1 MDRPKLLER
10 IFNEIYNH
18 VRENDGIHAN
28 HTLLE
33 VILEAMERYERKKL
47 LQISGSAT
55 LFFIVKAQ
63 NNVFADKVRRK
74 IIRVLLNGMIAHRD
88 DQFMLSNG
96 CLCLCQ
102 FKIPHDVVSTHLC
115 VLFLIAASKIQVQ
128 RFPNFFLSG
137 ILKLVKKC
145 VNEI

>member
-10 IFNEIYNH
+10 IFNDIYNH
-18 VRENDGIHAN
+18 VRENDNIRTN

-55 LFFIVKAQ
+55 LFFIVKAE

-74 IIRVLLNGMIAHRD
+74 IIRVILNAMISHRD

-102 FKIPHDVVSTHLC
+102 FKIPQDVVSI
-115 VLFLIAASKIQVQ
+115 LF
-128 RFPNFFLSG
+128 
-137 ILKLVKKC
+137 C
-145 VNEI
+145 